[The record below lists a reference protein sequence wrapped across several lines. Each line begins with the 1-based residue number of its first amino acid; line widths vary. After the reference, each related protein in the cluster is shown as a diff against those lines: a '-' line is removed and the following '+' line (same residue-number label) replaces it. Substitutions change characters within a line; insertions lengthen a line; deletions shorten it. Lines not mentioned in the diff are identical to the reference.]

1 MESYKYLSF
10 DSRITFIL
18 PGFVQVF
25 TLCSNCFVIISVI
38 WWGWFWFSFFVCVCN
53 VFWFFL
59 CIYVCLFMFICFG
72 LFFFSTKKKR
82 SEVVIQA
89 L

>member
-53 VFWFFL
+53 VFWFFFVHL
-59 CIYVCLFMFICFG
+59 CLFVYVYLFWFG
-72 LFFFSTKKKR
+72 FVFNQKEK
-82 SEVVIQA
+82 I
-89 L
+89 